1 MINRREILRLGLFTG
16 LLSSLPGA
24 NFVLAQT
31 RKNEN
36 NTDSSIAGFKK
47 LKLGDTD
54 LFILTDGSLA
64 DSSATFS
71 PRADLKELKQILQN
85 NFRPTET
92 VAMSLNVLLLKFDDK
107 LILLD
112 TGFGIFADAFAPGKT
127 GFLVE
132 SLRLAGFKPGDI
144 TDIFISHAHPDHI
157 GGVVNKQHEIVFPN
171 ANIFIAKTEYEFW
184 QRATIAD
191 FKNSA
196 LKNQPQFINSFIPAL
211 QKIFDAIEGKL
222 KFYNF
227 DEQLYGIFNFQL
239 APGHTP
245 GLTLASISSKDD
257 KLLYVADLIHSDLIL
272 FPHPEWGFSGDTD
285 IDIAIASR
293 IRVLKQLADGKIRA
307 HGYHLPW
314 PGLGFVK
321 SKEKDK
327 FEWIQQSFV
336 TP

>member
-1 MINRREILRLGLFTG
+1 MNRREILRLSLFTG

-24 NFVLAQT
+24 NFVLAQE
-31 RKNEN
+31 RKDVN
-36 NTDSSIAGFKK
+36 NTDSSVAGFKK
-47 LKLGDTD
+47 LKLGNIE
-54 LFILTDGSLA
+54 LYFLTDGSLA
-64 DSSATFS
+64 ESSASFS
-71 PRADLKELKQILQN
+71 PRANLKELKQILQN

-92 VAMSLNVLLLKFDDK
+92 VAMSLNVPLLKFDDK

-112 TGFGIFADAFAPGKT
+112 TGLGIFADAFAPGKT
-127 GFLVE
+127 GFLIE
-132 SLRLAGFKPGDI
+132 SLRLAGFKPSDI
-144 TDIFISHAHPDHI
+144 TDILISHAHPDHI
-157 GGVVNKQHEIVFPN
+157 GGVVNHQHEFVFPN
-171 ANIFIAKTEYEFW
+171 ANIFIAKVEYEFW
-184 QRATIAD
+184 QQATIAD

-196 LKNQPQFINSFIPAL
+196 LKNQPEFINSFIPAV
-211 QKIFDAIEGKL
+211 QKIFGAIKPKL

-227 DEQLYGIFNFQL
+227 DEPLYGTFNFQL

-245 GLTLASISSKDD
+245 GLTLSSISSNGD
-257 KLLYVADLIHSDLIL
+257 KLLYVADLIHSDIIL

-285 IDIAIASR
+285 IDMAIASR
-293 IRVLKQLADGKIRA
+293 IRVLKKLANDKIRA

-321 SKEKDK
+321 SGQKDR